1 MAATYVPGT
10 TVGNLRLLALKDTDI
25 SDPVFTDEEYS
36 VFYSFEGGN
45 MRRAIARIYETVAG
59 SEAYIQKV
67 IKLLDITTDGAKL
80 AAEFRAQAKHQRQ
93 LADEEEARE
102 GTVWDIAE
110 QNVSEFAAREIW
122 VNKWLRDVT

>member
-25 SDPVFTDEEYS
+25 SDPVFTDEEYR
-36 VFYSFEGGN
+36 VFYSFEGSN

-59 SEAYIQKV
+59 SELYIQKV

-80 AAEFRAQAKHQRQ
+80 ADAFLKNAKEQRK

-102 GTVWDIAE
+102 GTAWDIAE